1 MGIEWQQKTVV
12 WTSDIKSGADFTYKG
27 VGIVI
32 LVWAAG
38 MGRGDLLPFF

>member
-12 WTSDIKSGADFTYKG
+12 WTSDIISGADFTYKG